1 MNDCSRQ
8 NPAYRP
14 TPFFLIS
21 AKILQ
26 INVMT
31 RLQRYFL
38 MALSVAVLSAC
49 SEQGPEKSVDRLV
62 EVQKFSY
69 QSVSQVIDYPGHVQ
83 ARYQTELAF
92 QVEGQLFNRLVD
104 VGDFVKKGQPIAR
117 LDAKDYVLNSERFL
131 NQKKVAEAD
140 LKRAENDLLRA
151 ETLRKKNFIGDAE
164 LDKALNI
171 EKAARAELKALKAEH
186 AQSINRRGYTELLAV
201 ADGVMT
207 DWFVEVGGVVQA
219 GEVIA
224 EMAWSTDWEF
234 VTALAETDINQ
245 ISIGQQAQLKF
256 WAYGDKTYAALVREI
271 KPISSTASPSYRV
284 KLSLIDKPDSLKLG
298 MTGHVLFSTVTDK
311 VGLLPTTS
319 LIQKDQ
325 ASYVFVVDPEA
336 HTAHLQAVTYR
347 QAVGNQMMVDDGLT
361 EGQLVVVAGAHLIA
375 DGNKV
380 RLLMNNE

>member
-1 MNDCSRQ
+1 
-8 NPAYRP
+8 
-14 TPFFLIS
+14 
-21 AKILQ
+21 
-26 INVMT
+26 
-31 RLQRYFL
+31 
-38 MALSVAVLSAC
+38 
-49 SEQGPEKSVDRLV
+49 
-62 EVQKFSY
+62 
-69 QSVSQVIDYPGHVQ
+69 
-83 ARYQTELAF
+83 
-92 QVEGQLFNRLVD
+92 
-104 VGDFVKKGQPIAR
+104 
-117 LDAKDYVLNSERFL
+117 
-131 NQKKVAEAD
+131 
-140 LKRAENDLLRA
+140 
-151 ETLRKKNFIGDAE
+151 
-164 LDKALNI
+164 
-171 EKAARAELKALKAEH
+171 
-186 AQSINRRGYTELLAV
+186 
-201 ADGVMT
+201 MT

-319 LIQKDQ
+319 LIQKDR
-325 ASYVFVVDPEA
+325 ASYVFVVEPEA

-347 QAVGNQMMVDDGLT
+347 QAVGNQLVVEDGLT

-380 RLLMNNE
+380 RLLLNNE